1 MIGSPREAEWAGSVY
16 HSQCDENVL
25 LRRPASHPSQS
36 RDLRRRLMRP
46 LRILQIYPKGD
57 VFTGAA
63 IQLRELAQGLLERG
77 HHVIVVTRPD
87 PEWTEWGSRTGIRH
101 YGLAMRHPL
110 DLGSVCGLI
119 RVVWK
124 HTIEVAHAHKGLAR
138 TLMMWAGLVVPAPPL
153 VMNRGVSFRLG
164 RGSVLAYRSRR
175 VTRVVAVSESIKTA
189 MMRQGV
195 PAEKIEVVYSGTN
208 TDRFDPDSVDRT
220 CVRRELGLGSGVFLI
235 TQIGVRS
242 WKGNDDTLRAFVRV
256 REKEPEARLLFV
268 GAKPERSRVLE
279 ERARALGLDGSVTV
293 WGYRTDIPEIL
304 ASTDLTVDASYAGL
318 GMTGTLR
325 ESLAMETPVVATAL
339 EGNPELVQH
348 ELTGLLV
355 PPRNPAALAHA
366 ILRLIADPVLARST
380 ARAGRKLVTERFSP
394 RAKLDRLEA
403 LYRR

>member
-1 MIGSPREAEWAGSVY
+1 
-16 HSQCDENVL
+16 
-25 LRRPASHPSQS
+25 
-36 RDLRRRLMRP
+36 MRP

-101 YGLAMRHPL
+101 YGLPMRHPL

-208 TDRFDPDSVDRT
+208 TDRFDPDRVDRT

-355 PPRNPAALAHA
+355 PPRDPAALAHA

-380 ARAGRKLVTERFSP
+380 ARAGRKLVLERFST

-403 LYRR
+403 LYRRLAGPGV